1 MKTTTVELK
10 GKIMTRTTRFILLL
24 GMILFLTACA
34 SKAKVQE
41 GDAANLRAK
50 WTKEVSK
57 VIKDPE
63 RAEKLIGLGVQYEE
77 RTQALFNAEL
87 KKLNLEIMDVNRN
100 YDSTREDYDRAF
112 GKFTEKRNEAL
123 RQYLDSLFAMR
134 QQTTPEEWKALL
146 R

>member
-1 MKTTTVELK
+1 
-10 GKIMTRTTRFILLL
+10 MTRTTRFILLL
-24 GMILFLTACA
+24 GMILFLAGCGAKT
-34 SKAKVQE
+34 KVQE
-41 GDAANLRAK
+41 EDDATLRAK

-63 RAEKLIGLGVQYEE
+63 RAEKLIALGVQYEE
-77 RTQALFNAEL
+77 RTQALYAEV
-87 KKLNLEIMDVNRN
+87 KKLNLELMDVNRN
-100 YDSTREDYDRAF
+100 YDSTREDYERAL
-112 GKFTEKRNEAL
+112 GKFTEKKNEAL